1 MCLRIINK
9 MQKIIISGFG
19 GQGVVLASN
28 VLAQT
33 ALAENKNITAMV
45 SYGAEMR
52 GGTAHCMITISDG
65 EIASPV
71 FENPDVVLILNQ
83 PSLDKFEDKVEKG
96 GLLVLNSSLTERDPK
111 RTDIESVKI
120 PATDIA
126 TELGNVKIANMVL
139 LGAFLKK
146 TNLLD
151 LNKTIEILPKAFP
164 KNKQDLIEINIKA
177 LKKGVELVLK
187 N

>member
-1 MCLRIINK
+1 MYLRTINK

-71 FENPDVVLILNQ
+71 FEKPNMVLVLNQ
-83 PSLDKFEDKVEKG
+83 PSLDKFEDKVEKD
-96 GLLVLNSSLTERDPK
+96 GLMVLNSSLTERDPK
-111 RTDIESVKI
+111 RTDIESIKI
-120 PATDIA
+120 PATAIA

-139 LGAFLKK
+139 LGAFIQK
-146 TNLLD
+146 TKLLD
-151 LNKTIEILPKAFP
+151 LNKTIEILPKSFP

-177 LKKGVELVLK
+177 LKKGAELI
-187 N
+187 